1 MILTLGD
8 SRTGLVRK
16 VNEDAINLD
25 VENVYILADGMG
37 GYEGGQIAS
46 TLAVE
51 SAGNF
56 LERLEP
62 AELSES
68 NLKESILLAN
78 QAILDRK
85 QDDDQFL
92 SMGTTM
98 IAASVIGDTLN
109 WAHVGDSRLYLIHDG
124 SMRFHP
130 RKNEITRA
138 VGIEKS
144 LTVDTGHF
152 KLDNDSLVLLCS
164 DGLTGMIDDNVIRSV
179 IADNPRRTQDD
190 LKKLDKD
197 LMEKAYDAGAKD
209 NVSLILVQFTETLE

>member
-98 IAASVIGDTLN
+98 IAADRKSV
-109 WAHVGDSRLYLIHDG
+109 V
-124 SMRFHP
+124 
-130 RKNEITRA
+130 
-138 VGIEKS
+138 
-144 LTVDTGHF
+144 
-152 KLDNDSLVLLCS
+152 
-164 DGLTGMIDDNVIRSV
+164 
-179 IADNPRRTQDD
+179 
-190 LKKLDKD
+190 
-197 LMEKAYDAGAKD
+197 
-209 NVSLILVQFTETLE
+209 

>member
-1 MILTLGD
+1 MHICRKHGQALVSMILTLGD

-68 NLKESILLAN
+68 NLKECWLTRPYWTGSRMTISF
-78 QAILDRK
+78 
-85 QDDDQFL
+85 FL
-92 SMGTTM
+92 
-98 IAASVIGDTLN
+98 
-109 WAHVGDSRLYLIHDG
+109 W
-124 SMRFHP
+124 
-130 RKNEITRA
+130 
-138 VGIEKS
+138 
-144 LTVDTGHF
+144 
-152 KLDNDSLVLLCS
+152 
-164 DGLTGMIDDNVIRSV
+164 
-179 IADNPRRTQDD
+179 
-190 LKKLDKD
+190 
-197 LMEKAYDAGAKD
+197 
-209 NVSLILVQFTETLE
+209 VQQ